1 MRHAPHGSFQITA
14 PANTM
19 RPGKSL
25 DASDRSVNSLLTSN
39 CRLSRWFMDK
49 LGDRGK
55 RMRGPAICLALMF
68 AGMAPGVVLARSLDR
83 THARRPQPASM
94 EEIAILNHG
103 ARINGFVY
111 LSSGAGP
118 HP

>member
-1 MRHAPHGSFQITA
+1 
-14 PANTM
+14 
-19 RPGKSL
+19 
-25 DASDRSVNSLLTSN
+25 
-39 CRLSRWFMDK
+39 MDK

-55 RMRGPAICLALMF
+55 MMRLPAICLALLF
-68 AGMAPGVVLARSLDR
+68 AGMTLPGFALAQSLDR
-83 THARRPQPASM
+83 TRSRRPQPASM

-118 HP
+118 HPVVIFLHGYPGNERNLDLAQAARRA